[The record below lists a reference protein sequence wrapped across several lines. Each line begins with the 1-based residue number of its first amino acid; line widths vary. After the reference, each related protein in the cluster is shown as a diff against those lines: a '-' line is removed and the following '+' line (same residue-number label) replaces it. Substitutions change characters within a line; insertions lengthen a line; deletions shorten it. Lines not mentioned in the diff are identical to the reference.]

1 MAFRADIVTIRTPV
15 RMMAS
20 NDGGIQ
26 KRAQKDLKKL
36 KKVFTL
42 VQTEGDQRRA
52 ELDKQLREV
61 SQGVDKISKKNVNK
75 LQDIFADTYVDD
87 ISDTLDLIDDEF
99 DVAGD
104 AITFKP
110 VK

>member
-1 MAFRADIVTIRTPV
+1 MITIRAPV

-52 ELDKQLREV
+52 DLDKQLREI
-61 SQGVDKISKKNVNK
+61 SEGVDKIAREDVKK
-75 LQDIFADTYVDD
+75 LQGIFADTYVDD
-87 ISDTLDLIDDEF
+87 INDTLDLSDGDF

-104 AITFKP
+104 AIIFKP